1 MNEILTLYTQTD
13 TWKFRIWNSLLK
25 IYLVLVLRS
34 QLFLYRTHSLIAS
47 FGSHWFAQLR
57 NVYVYNNQKKS
68 LALCKNFSF
77 CSFQHTIEGRNVT
90 QLPSTTRYLLTVIP
104 ALSMRTIT
112 LVMTLLIN
120 NSYHLTLVYD
130 EIYNKIS
137 KFNYSFSYGTLFCCR
152 CC

>member
-1 MNEILTLYTQTD
+1 MYITT
-13 TWKFRIWNSLLK
+13 K
-25 IYLVLVLRS
+25 
-34 QLFLYRTHSLIAS
+34 
-47 FGSHWFAQLR
+47 
-57 NVYVYNNQKKS
+57 KKS
-68 LALCKNFSF
+68 LALCRNFSF

-130 EIYNKIS
+130 EIYNKNFKIHLFIFLRHS
-137 KFNYSFSYGTLFCCR
+137 LLLSLLLLLVRWSFVCSTHLVRYFRVNFGQNNEHKIYRLNESLINLTFDGQHITQI
-152 CC
+152 